1 MTFARKPA
9 TTFHKEVPGARWFK
23 ADLHVHTIDD
33 HMGGK
38 AKLHDSNAGKPD
50 DPSTIAD
57 YAREFLKAA
66 VRNEVKVLGL
76 TPHSPRA
83 GSDPDSSAVWRI
95 VEEWNEG
102 NDDDGV
108 PFREKVYAVF
118 PGFEPAFKD
127 GSKGLHLLFLF
138 DPEIGRDTY
147 LRLFDVL
154 MGGVSPWEKS
164 RLCLS
169 NKSAQEGFSDLR
181 ALLRRENS
189 VSQAWNHLV
198 IAPHIESPDGLLG
211 AMKSQV
217 LQLFEHAEVNALGLN
232 EGSLPVDAI
241 KDRPWLHDG
250 MKHYRQCFIHGSDA
264 YQLSDIGKRFTWVK
278 LASPRIE
285 ALRQAFVANDSRV
298 RIGFERDAHGKI
310 RVLSKPPDILD
321 SERPWLRS
329 VTVRGGQSFFGGQQ
343 DGIPRATK
351 FEFSPDLT
359 CIIGGSMTGKS
370 TLLDGLRI
378 RTKAPL
384 PEDDNLQAQVEERAN
399 AGFLVGA
406 ADVDLDCPGSDP
418 TSAPHD
424 QWPAR
429 FYTQN
434 ELQRLADEPEAV
446 EDILKRLDPT
456 ETERIE
462 AIDDELA
469 ELDTELRQIAEELS
483 EVDEEEGEAQQAFE
497 RASAAQKDV
506 EAFAEAGVTKLHN
519 IGRRRQTWQDAL
531 ESALEFGEALDNAIG
546 MARELELPEL
556 DNESKDAVG
565 DADEIAVPDATRWER
580 ILRYLDSAKGELHS
594 WEGEVSSFANALKN
608 VEDAV
613 QTQVERDL
621 SERGYEPTRIKEF
634 QALSRQV
641 SFLNSYESNL
651 EKVSRKRKNLEDHFD
666 MLLSQRQAKIEEKR
680 FSFANVMQKIESDFG
695 EDIRVRHVKFGDSS
709 PLDDFMKAFGQKGI
723 TRWWNSRTEDKRMS
737 PDIVLEH
744 LQSNTLSELGMT
756 EQVQSTFRELM
767 TRARKR
773 MLATVRCPD
782 RYVIEQRV
790 GETAGDYRSLDSLS
804 GGRRVSVLLS
814 LLLKTT
820 DERPLVIDQP
830 EDQLDNEFLFQT
842 VLPALKSLKGRRQI
856 IVATHDAN
864 IVVNGDADQV
874 IQLHATSNR
883 GWPECSGAIEDPD
896 VRTAIVQTVDG
907 GDEAFRL
914 RRTKYGF

>member
-1 MTFARKPA
+1 MTFARKTA
-9 TTFHKEVPGARWFK
+9 KTFHKNVPGARWFK

-38 AKLHDSNAGKPD
+38 AKLHVSNAGKPD
-50 DPSTIAD
+50 HPSTIAE

-66 VRNEVKVLGL
+66 VRSEVEVLGL

-83 GSDPDSSAVWRI
+83 GSGPDSSAVWRI

-102 NDDDGV
+102 SDDDGV

-154 MGGVSPWEKS
+154 MGGISPWEKS

-169 NKSAQEGFSDLR
+169 NRSAQEGFSDLR
-181 ALLRRENS
+181 ALLQRENS
-189 VSQAWNHLV
+189 VSHAWNHLV

-241 KDRPWLHDG
+241 KDRPWLHNG

-298 RIGFERDAHGKI
+298 RIGFERDDHGEMRI
-310 RVLSKPPDILD
+310 LSKAPDILD

-329 VTVRGGQSFFGGQQ
+329 VTVRGGQSFFGGQE
-343 DGIPRATK
+343 DGIPTGTT

-370 TLLDGLRI
+370 TLLDGLRVY
-378 RTKAPL
+378 TKASL
-384 PEDDNLQAQVEERAN
+384 PADDTLREQVEERAN
-399 AGFLVGA
+399 SGFLVGSA
-406 ADVDLDCPGSDP
+406 EVNLDCPGSDP
-418 TSAPHD
+418 SSVLHD
-424 QWPAR
+424 QWPAA

-446 EDILKRLDPT
+446 EDILKRLDPAET
-456 ETERIE
+456 ETIE
-462 AIDDELA
+462 AIDGELS
-469 ELDTELRQIAEELS
+469 ELDTKLKQIADELS
-483 EVDEEEGEAQQAFE
+483 EVDDEESEAQQAFE
-497 RASAAQKDV
+497 RASAAQKEV
-506 EAFAEAGVTKLHN
+506 EAFAEAGVTKLHG
-519 IGRRRQTWQDAL
+519 IGRRRQTWQDARG
-531 ESALEFGEALDNAIG
+531 SAVEFGESLAEVIG
-546 MARELELPEL
+546 IAREVELPEVDDEL
-556 DNESKDAVG
+556 KDSVG
-565 DADEIAVPDATRWER
+565 EGDEIAFPDTTRWQR
-580 ILRYLDSAKGELHS
+580 ILRYLDSAKEELDS
-594 WEGEVSSFANALKN
+594 WESEVNSLTNTLKN
-608 VEDAV
+608 AEDAV
-613 QTQVERDL
+613 RTQVERDL
-621 SERGYEPTRIKEF
+621 AERGYEPTRIKEF
-634 QALSRQV
+634 QALSRRV
-641 SFLNSYESNL
+641 SFLKSYESNL
-651 EKVSRKRKNLEDHFD
+651 DKVSRKRKNLEEYFHK
-666 MLLSQRQAKIEEKR
+666 LLSQRQAKIEEKR
-680 FSFANVMQKIESDFG
+680 SSFENVIRKIETDFG
-695 EDIRVRHVKFGDSS
+695 ENIRVRHVKFGDSS
-709 PLDDFMKAFGQKGI
+709 PLDDFMKSLGQKGI
-723 TRWWNSRTEDKRMS
+723 TRWWNSRTADERLS
-737 PDIVLEH
+737 PESLLEH
-744 LQSNTLSELGMT
+744 LQNNTLSEVGMSDH
-756 EQVQSTFRELM
+756 VQSKFRELM
-767 TRARKR
+767 TRAQKR
-773 MLATVRCPD
+773 MLAATRCRD
-782 RYVIEQRV
+782 SYVIEQRV
-790 GETAGDYRSLDSLS
+790 GETAEDYRSLDTLS

-820 DERPLVIDQP
+820 DERPLIIDQP

-874 IQLHATSNR
+874 IQLHATSHR
-883 GWPECSGAIEDPD
+883 GWPECSGAIEDSD